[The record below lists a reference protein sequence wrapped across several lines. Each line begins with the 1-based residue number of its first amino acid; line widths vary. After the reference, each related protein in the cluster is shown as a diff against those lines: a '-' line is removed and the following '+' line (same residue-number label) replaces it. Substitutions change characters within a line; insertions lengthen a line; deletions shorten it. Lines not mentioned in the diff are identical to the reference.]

1 MPDATAPSV
10 VLITGCSSGFG
21 LLSAITFARQGHR
34 VFASVRN
41 PAGAASVHA
50 AAEAAGVTVEVV
62 ELDVCDAASVDA
74 AVAAV
79 LSSAGTLDIVVNN
92 AGVELF
98 GAVHLVSD
106 DEVLHQLDTNVMG
119 VVRVV
124 RAAVPHMIAR
134 GSGVIVNVGSV
145 AGRVGV
151 PYSGLYAASK
161 HAVEALTE
169 AMHFELAQHGIRVAV
184 VEPGQ
189 FATEL
194 SAKSTTAA
202 AMGADTAEHE
212 RWQAFRSAM
221 RQLVHGEPADPQ
233 LVADVILEA
242 ATTASPK
249 LRWAVGDDASLVID
263 TKAAMPFEDFEST
276 MRTALDWHD

>member
-1 MPDATAPSV
+1 MP
-10 VLITGCSSGFG
+10 
-21 LLSAITFARQGHR
+21 HR
-34 VFASVRN
+34 SMQ
-41 PAGAASVHA
+41 
-50 AAEAAGVTVEVV
+50 
-62 ELDVCDAASVDA
+62 
-74 AVAAV
+74 AVATV
-79 LSSAGTLDIVVNN
+79 LERAGSIDIVVNN

-106 DEVLHQLDTNVMG
+106 TEVARQLDTNVTG

-124 RAAVPHMIAR
+124 RAVVPHMVAAGR
-134 GSGVIVNVGSV
+134 GAIVNVGSV

-169 AMHFELAQHGIRVAV
+169 AMHFELAQHGIRVSV

-194 SAKSTTAA
+194 AAKSVVAS
-202 AMGADTAEHE
+202 AMGEDTAEYE
-212 RWQAFRSAM
+212 RWQAFRTAM

-233 LVADVILEA
+233 RVADVILEA
-242 ATTASPK
+242 ATSDAPR
-249 LRWAVGDDASLVID
+249 LRWPVGDDAALVLD
-263 TKAAMPFEDFEST
+263 TKAAMTFEDFETT

>member
-1 MPDATAPSV
+1 MSAATAPSV

-21 LLSAITFARQGHR
+21 LLSAITFAREGHR

-41 PAGAASVHA
+41 VAGEQAVRA
-50 AAEAAGVTVEVV
+50 AAADAGVAVEVV

-79 LSSAGTLDIVVNN
+79 VEAAGSLDVVVNN
-92 AGVELF
+92 AGIELF

-106 DEVLHQLDTNVMG
+106 DEVRRQLDTNVMG

-124 RAAVPHMIAR
+124 RAVVPHMCAK

-161 HAVEALTE
+161 HAVEALSE
-169 AMHFELAQHGIRVAV
+169 AMHFELSQHGIRVAV

-194 SAKSTTAA
+194 AAKSTTAA
-202 AMGADTAEHE
+202 AMGEDTPEHA
-212 RWQAFRSAM
+212 RWQAFRAAM
-221 RQLVHGEPADPQ
+221 RQLVHGDPADPQ
-233 LVADVILEA
+233 RVADVILEA
-242 ATTASPK
+242 ATTDAPR
-249 LRWAVGDDASLVID
+249 LRWPVGDDAVLVID
-263 TKAAMPFEDFEST
+263 TKAAMPFEEFEST
-276 MRTALDWHD
+276 MRIALDWHD